1 MLHHSRTKG
10 EYGDH
15 ICNAKNQ
22 SLAFTLIHFS
32 QNIPLPDMEKTTT
45 ESYQLVAGLEIHA
58 QLSTQS
64 KAYCSDSTEYGAIP
78 NTLVSPISLG
88 HPGTLPKPN
97 KKVLEFAV
105 KLGLALQCNI
115 RRENQYARKNYF
127 YADLP
132 KGYQIT
138 QDKTPICTNGFLEIK
153 DAEGKSKK
161 IRIQRIHMEEDAG
174 KSIHDQSPDGTL
186 IDLNRAGVALL
197 EIVTEPDFRSVHE
210 IGVYLTEM
218 RKILRYLEICDGNME
233 EGSMRCDANVSLMK
247 KGSTVFG
254 NRVEVKNMNSIRNV
268 QRAVEFEVQRQTAEL
283 EQGRTIS
290 QDTRSFDAGSG
301 TTFLMRSKEQAND
314 YRYFPEPD
322 LQPLIVEESYVREV
336 KAGMPALPSELFRT
350 YTETYN
356 LSEYDAM
363 VITENRFFSAYF
375 GELIGHA
382 VNNHKAC
389 ANWMMGPVK
398 SWLNE
403 NAREITSFPLRPGE
417 LSTLIQ
423 LVESGKVSHS
433 IAAQKLFPLLLE
445 NPMADAEQLASENGW
460 IQESD
465 SQLLM
470 AFVREVIALYPD
482 KAEAYRQGKKG
493 LLGLFMGE
501 LMKRSGG
508 KADPKVAIALLQE
521 ALEKTVS

>member
-1 MLHHSRTKG
+1 
-10 EYGDH
+10 
-15 ICNAKNQ
+15 
-22 SLAFTLIHFS
+22 
-32 QNIPLPDMEKTTT
+32 MEKTIAD
-45 ESYQLVAGLEIHA
+45 SYQLVAGLEIHA

-78 NTLVSPISLG
+78 NTLVCPISLG

-97 KKVLEFAV
+97 KKVFEFAV
-105 KLGLALQCNI
+105 KLGLALHCSI

-153 DAEGKSKK
+153 DAEGKTKK

-197 EIVTEPDFRSVHE
+197 EIVTEPDFRSTHE

-233 EGSMRCDANVSLMK
+233 EGSMRCDANVSVMK
-247 KGSTVFG
+247 KGTANFG

-268 QRAVEFEVQRQTAEL
+268 QRAVEFEVQRQVAEL
-283 EQGRTIS
+283 EEGRSIS

-322 LQPLIVEESYVREV
+322 LQPLFIEETYVQEV
-336 KAGMPALPSELFRT
+336 KSGMPALPSELFRI
-350 YTETYN
+350 YTETYK

-363 VITENRFFSAYF
+363 VITENKLFSAYF
-375 GELIGHA
+375 GELIEFSDHY
-382 VNNHKAC
+382 KAC

-403 NAREITSFPLRPGE
+403 NAREISGFPLHPNE
-417 LSTLIQ
+417 LAGLVQ
-423 LVESGKVSHS
+423 LVESGKVSHTV
-433 IAAQKLFPLLLE
+433 AAQKLFPLLLE
-445 NPMADAEQLASENGW
+445 NPLADAEQLASQHGW

-470 AFVREVIALYPD
+470 GFVQEVIALYPE
-482 KAEAYRQGKKG
+482 KAESYRQGKKG

-508 KADPKVAIALLQE
+508 KADPKVATALLQD
-521 ALEKTVS
+521 ALEKTGN

>member
-1 MLHHSRTKG
+1 
-10 EYGDH
+10 
-15 ICNAKNQ
+15 
-22 SLAFTLIHFS
+22 
-32 QNIPLPDMEKTTT
+32 MEKTIAD
-45 ESYQLVAGLEIHA
+45 SYQLVAGLEIHA

-78 NTLVSPISLG
+78 NTLVCPISLG

-105 KLGLALQCNI
+105 KLGLALHCSI

-153 DAEGKSKK
+153 DAEGNPKK

-197 EIVTEPDFRSVHE
+197 EIVTEPDFRSTHE

-233 EGSMRCDANVSLMK
+233 EGSMRCDANVSVMK
-247 KGSTVFG
+247 KGTANFG

-268 QRAVEFEVQRQTAEL
+268 QRAVEFEVQRQVAEL
-283 EQGRTIS
+283 EEGRSIS

-322 LQPLIVEESYVREV
+322 LQPLFIEETYVQEV
-336 KAGMPALPSELFRT
+336 KSGMPALPSELFRI
-350 YTETYN
+350 YTETYK
-356 LSEYDAM
+356 LPEYDAM
-363 VITENRFFSAYF
+363 VITENKLFSAYF
-375 GELIGHA
+375 GELIGFSDH
-382 VNNHKAC
+382 HKAC

-403 NAREITSFPLRPGE
+403 NAREISGFPLHPHE
-417 LSTLIQ
+417 LAGLIQ

-433 IAAQKLFPLLLE
+433 VAAQKLFPLLLE
-445 NPMADAEQLASENGW
+445 NPKADAQELAAQHGW

-470 AFVREVIALYPD
+470 GFVQEVIALYPD

-508 KADPKVAIALLQE
+508 KADPKVATALLQE
-521 ALEKTVS
+521 ALEKTGI